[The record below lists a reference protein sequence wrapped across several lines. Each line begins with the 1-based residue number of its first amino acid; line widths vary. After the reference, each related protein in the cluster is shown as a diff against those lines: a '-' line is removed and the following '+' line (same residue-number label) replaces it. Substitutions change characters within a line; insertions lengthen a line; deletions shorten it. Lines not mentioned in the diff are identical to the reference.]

1 VPTQGTL
8 RILIAAGGTG
18 GGVYPALAIAE
29 SAKALA
35 PEAEFAFVGSVGGFE
50 RPLVAESGMAFA
62 YYDEVRSGPLHGVPL
77 LKLLSSIVQ
86 MIVGTL
92 QAFALLLRRRPDAL
106 LLTGGWVG
114 LPVALAAFVLRVPSL
129 IFVPDIE
136 PGLTIRALSPF
147 ATRIAVTVPDS
158 NAHFRPGRTIVT
170 GYPLRGDVT
179 FATREDA
186 HAYFETDPARK
197 TLLVFGGSRGART
210 INNALLDIL
219 PALLAR
225 PDLQI
230 IHVTGTLDWEEI
242 QGRLM
247 REIASPQPPPHR
259 DGEGAMGVGTGSPYL
274 PYYRPFPYLHREMGL
289 AFAAADLVVSRA
301 GASILGEFPYF
312 GLPSI
317 LVPYPF
323 AWRYQKVNADYLAA
337 RGAAIVLNDDA
348 MARDLLGTIVSLLD
362 SPARLAEMSAAAR
375 ALGQPDGARR
385 AAEQLLGL
393 AKG

>member
-1 VPTQGTL
+1 MT
-8 RILIAAGGTG
+8 
-18 GGVYPALAIAE
+18 
-29 SAKALA
+29 
-35 PEAEFAFVGSVGGFE
+35 FAH
-50 RPLVAESGMAFA
+50 
-62 YYDEVRSGPLHGVPL
+62 YDEVRSGPLHGVPL
-77 LKLLSSIVQ
+77 LKLLNSSLQLIIGIV
-86 MIVGTL
+86 

-114 LPVALAAFVLRVPSL
+114 LPVALAAYVLRVPSL

-136 PGLTIRALSPF
+136 PGLTIRVLSPF
-147 ATRIAVTVPDS
+147 ARRIAITVADS
-158 NAHFRPGRTIVT
+158 EAYFRPGRTIVT
-170 GYPLRGDVT
+170 GYPLRADVLA
-179 FATREDA
+179 ATRADA

-210 INNALLDIL
+210 INHALLNIL
-219 PALLAR
+219 PQLLAR

-230 IHVTGTLDWEEI
+230 IHITGTLDWEEI
-242 QGRLM
+242 QERLKNLT
-247 REIASPQPPPHR
+247 PQPPLR
-259 DGEGAMGVGTGSPYL
+259 VRRGGDERSEAGVRSGSPYL

-301 GASILGEFPYF
+301 GASILGEFPHF

-337 RGAAIVLNDDA
+337 RGAGIVVKDDD

-362 SPARLAEMSAAAR
+362 SPARLSEMSAAAR
-375 ALGQPDGARR
+375 ALGQPDGAAR
-385 AAEQLLGL
+385 AAKALLGL
-393 AKG
+393 AHRDTA